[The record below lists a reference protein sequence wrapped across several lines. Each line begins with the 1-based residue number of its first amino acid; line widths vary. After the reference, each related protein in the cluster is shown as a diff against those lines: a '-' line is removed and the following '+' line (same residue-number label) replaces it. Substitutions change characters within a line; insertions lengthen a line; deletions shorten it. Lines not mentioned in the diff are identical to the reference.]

1 MLFLTRWF
9 GVTRSDSDRNLVDEQ
24 ACIDEIVAKV
34 LLAQKQAAA
43 KDHCPMHRG
52 THAKGV
58 AARAQFEVFDVKAGR
73 DSALATRLAQS
84 IFRTPGI
91 YPSVVRFA
99 NSDPRVN
106 SDFMPDVRAVS
117 FSMELNRNGAAVP
130 DAGAGRQDFAM
141 QNARTFPIND
151 LPAMVATMKFVT
163 ASSPTAGLWSLP
175 FKDKLRML
183 RTLALV
189 HPQTHQKIKPYQQLS
204 YWSNVPFRHGPA
216 DVVRYSLTAS
226 SDNPAMRLQR
236 SDPNTL
242 QDELIR
248 HVSEDSKMSCFDF
261 GIQFLDV
268 DRMTYWGK
276 HHDANFWIENASVAW
291 KEAEA
296 PFHTVGRLTL
306 LSKSQFGKE
315 AAEAIYFDVSGNSTP
330 ESRPLGGIN
339 RGRSYAEV
347 ASRKAR
353 MRGATDVPSETQN
366 KKNTH
371 V

>member
-9 GVTRSDSDRNLVDEQ
+9 GVTPSDGDRTLADEK
-24 ACIDEIVAKV
+24 ACIDEIVEKI
-34 LLAQKQAAA
+34 LLGQKQAAA
-43 KDHCPMHRG
+43 KDHCPLHRG

-58 AARAQFEVFDVKAGR
+58 AARAQFEVFDVKSGR
-73 DSALATRLAQS
+73 DRALAARLAQG

-91 YPSVVRFA
+91 YRCVIRFS

-117 FSMELNRNGAAVP
+117 FSVELDRDGAAVP
-130 DAGAGRQDFAM
+130 DGGAARQDFSL

-151 LPAMVATMKFVT
+151 LPAMLAAMKYIT
-163 ASSPTAGLWSLP
+163 ASNPAAGLWSLS

-189 HPQTHQKIKPYQQLS
+189 TPQAHQKIKPYQQLS
-204 YWSNVPFRHGPA
+204 FWSNVPFRHGPA
-216 DVVRYSLTAS
+216 DVVRYSLLAS
-226 SDNPAMRLQR
+226 PDNPAQRLQR
-236 SDPNTL
+236 SNPKTL

-248 HVSEDSKMSCFDF
+248 HLVEDSEMSRFDF
-261 GIQFLDV
+261 GIQFLDAG
-268 DRMTYWGK
+268 RMTYWGK
-276 HHDANFWIENASVAW
+276 RHDVNFWIENASVAW

-306 LSKSQFGKE
+306 LSKSQFGQE
-315 AAEAIYFDVSGNSTP
+315 AGEAIYFDVNGHSTP

-339 RGRSYAEV
+339 RGRAYAEM

-353 MRGATDVPSETQN
+353 MQRIDDKAPL
-366 KKNTH
+366 
-371 V
+371 